1 MPRHRGKYNPDNPE
15 PYEISRGKVENFIK
29 CKACFWL
36 DRVGGVHFPSIP
48 GFNINSNT
56 DTLLKRDFDQYRGK
70 SAHPFMIANGVGHL
84 KPFAHDDIKKW
95 ESALHFGSSPNHF
108 NCLHKETN
116 LRFGGGLDDVWVN
129 PADNVLYIVDYKST
143 ANLSADPKP
152 VSLDGRWKAGYKRQ
166 MEMYQFIMRAKGFE
180 VSNTGYF
187 VYVDGQHLDRNGMI
201 DRMEPSEAWM
211 LFNTS
216 LLEYEGDDSW
226 VEPALYEIRELLE
239 STDCPKHS
247 DICEH
252 GIFLREVEE
261 VALSHAQSTIPMD

>member
-95 ESALHFGSSPNHF
+95 ES
-108 NCLHKETN
+108 
-116 LRFGGGLDDVWVN
+116 
-129 PADNVLYIVDYKST
+129 
-143 ANLSADPKP
+143 LS
-152 VSLDGRWKAGYKRQ
+152 L
-166 MEMYQFIMRAKGFE
+166 I
-180 VSNTGYF
+180 
-187 VYVDGQHLDRNGMI
+187 HI
-201 DRMEPSEAWM
+201 
-211 LFNTS
+211 
-216 LLEYEGDDSW
+216 
-226 VEPALYEIRELLE
+226 
-239 STDCPKHS
+239 
-247 DICEH
+247 
-252 GIFLREVEE
+252 
-261 VALSHAQSTIPMD
+261 